1 MTMAALAAENKAQKA
16 EIAQLKFEL
25 EQLKRALF
33 GRKSE
38 RFVPVEVPAEQLNM
52 FAEAMAEQA
61 EAEAEVEP
69 VKERIT
75 YERNRP
81 VAGKKHPGRTPLP
94 EHLPVEE
101 VVIEPDC
108 DTTEMVHIGNEVSE
122 YIEYTPVSLVI
133 KRVIRPKY
141 VKRAQEAD
149 ESAPIVVAE
158 LPSRPIQKSIAGATL
173 LAWIMVSKFVDHLPF
188 HRQIKRIE
196 RDYDWKIHSSTL
208 NGWFAAVCT
217 LLEPLYQAHRRALF
231 KNDYLAADESR
242 IKVLTTIAKDR
253 HGKPKDTKAKGNKQH
268 LGWMWVVL
276 DVLTGN
282 VVFEYDES
290 RSKQAA
296 NRVLADFPGGYLQ
309 VDGYASYNGIA
320 ARADVCRLGC
330 LAHVRRKFFDAR
342 DSDPL
347 RAEYALGVFQAVY
360 RHEEKTRDWDAEER
374 RVYRLEHVAPLYQ
387 KLKDWADEQAPA
399 VTPQSPL
406 GKALTYLQ
414 NQWPYLKTLFL
425 DGRLRI
431 DNNLIE
437 NMIRPLAL
445 GRKNYLFAG
454 SHESAQR
461 IAMMYSFMATCKAKG
476 VNPYEWLAA
485 TLEVI
490 ADTKLSELHTLLPGY
505 APATP
510 TDENGGADV

>member
-1 MTMAALAAENKAQKA
+1 MTMKALATENQALKAENS
-16 EIAQLKFEL
+16 QLKFEL

-101 VVIEPDC
+101 IVIEPDC
-108 DTTEMVHIGNEVSE
+108 DTTDMVHIGNEVSE

-268 LGWMWVVL
+268 LGWMWASSASISTSAEASRMSSVL
-276 DVLTGN
+276 GLKARPQTAMVRS
-282 VVFEYDES
+282 S
-290 RSKQAA
+290 RSPPKWVSSFS
-296 NRVLADFPGGYLQ
+296 NSLFFWRSLT
-309 VDGYASYNGIA
+309 ASTACRIS
-320 ARADVCRLGC
+320 AR
-330 LAHVRRKFFDAR
+330 
-342 DSDPL
+342 
-347 RAEYALGVFQAVY
+347 
-360 RHEEKTRDWDAEER
+360 
-374 RVYRLEHVAPLYQ
+374 
-387 KLKDWADEQAPA
+387 
-399 VTPQSPL
+399 
-406 GKALTYLQ
+406 
-414 NQWPYLKTLFL
+414 
-425 DGRLRI
+425 
-431 DNNLIE
+431 
-437 NMIRPLAL
+437 
-445 GRKNYLFAG
+445 
-454 SHESAQR
+454 
-461 IAMMYSFMATCKAKG
+461 
-476 VNPYEWLAA
+476 
-485 TLEVI
+485 
-490 ADTKLSELHTLLPGY
+490 
-505 APATP
+505 
-510 TDENGGADV
+510 